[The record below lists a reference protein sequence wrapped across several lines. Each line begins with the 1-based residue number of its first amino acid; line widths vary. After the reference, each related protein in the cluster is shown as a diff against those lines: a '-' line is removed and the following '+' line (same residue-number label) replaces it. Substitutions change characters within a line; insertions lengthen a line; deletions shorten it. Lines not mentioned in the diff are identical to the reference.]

1 MLRAAGL
8 ITGSGKKPQRR
19 HSERSEESL
28 LNCSEHEEGFLAALR
43 MTAFEI
49 LEYFNL

>member
-8 ITGSGKKPQRR
+8 ITGSGKKPQRC

-28 LNCSEHEEGFLAALR
+28 LVVATMQEGFLAALG
-43 MTAFEI
+43 MTAPEI
-49 LEYFNL
+49 AGIF